1 MAGSPWTVASARQT
15 PSPRNGVPAMDASRL
30 GGAYVTA
37 AACLRAPALAAA
49 LTAAEGPVSANA
61 GLPPTL
67 GG

>member
-1 MAGSPWTVASARQT
+1 
-15 PSPRNGVPAMDASRL
+15 MDASRL
-30 GGAYVTA
+30 GGVYVTA
-37 AACLRAPALAAA
+37 AACLRAPAFAAA